1 MNREEIIQG
10 IRQSVAKL
18 EKLAMQSGKPDTD
31 EIQTTTACIY
41 AGLSDL
47 AWLDGINAR
56 KTEEMRRLIEEM
68 RR

>member
-10 IRQSVAKL
+10 IRQDIARLDELAL
-18 EKLAMQSGKPDTD
+18 EHARNQREKD
-31 EIQTTTACIY
+31 EIRTTTACIY

-56 KTEEMRRLIEEM
+56 KSEEMRRLI
-68 RR
+68 